1 MTAMISQGPTYRGG
15 TKEGY
20 GPRPAGVKRPGGA
33 ARRVGGAPRPRSG
46 ERAISPRVADRYL
59 ATWIEERVRSRP
71 LPRHVAIIM
80 DGNGRWA
87 EARGLPRVA
96 GHREG
101 SESVRA
107 VTRQARKLGIEAL
120 TLYAF
125 SAQNWGRPD
134 EEVGALMQLLA
145 DYLEAERGEIM
156 DNRIRLNAIGDLDR
170 LPSFVR
176 ERLDAVRELS
186 AGNGGMVLTLALS
199 YGGREEILRAASAA
213 AARRPD
219 RLEAASFE
227 AALWTAGLPE
237 LDLLVRTSGERRI
250 SNFLLWQAAY
260 AELHFSD
267 VLWPDFREL
276 ELLAAV
282 ADFQTRQRRFGLTA
296 EQLEP
301 LPGAG

>member
-1 MTAMISQGPTYRGG
+1 VA
-15 TKEGY
+15 
-20 GPRPAGVKRPGGA
+20 
-33 ARRVGGAPRPRSG
+33 
-46 ERAISPRVADRYL
+46 ERTLV
-59 ATWIEERVRSRP
+59 EELEARVRSRP

-101 SESVRA
+101 SEAVRA
-107 VTRQARKLGIEAL
+107 VTRAARRVGIEAL

-125 SAQNWGRPD
+125 SSENWQRPE

-145 DYLEAERGEIM
+145 EFLESERGEM
-156 DNRIRLNAIGDLDR
+156 MANGVRLNAIGELER

-176 ERLDAVRELS
+176 EKLAEVRAETARNRGL
-186 AGNGGMVLTLALS
+186 VLTLALS
-199 YGGREEILRAASAA
+199 YGGRQELVA
-213 AARRPD
+213 AARRACAAKGAAI
-219 RLEAASFE
+219 EAADLE
-227 AALWTAGLPE
+227 GALQTAGLPE

-267 VLWPDFREL
+267 VLWPDFRDAEL
-276 ELLAAV
+276 FAAI
-282 ADFQTRQRRFGLTA
+282 ADFQARERRFGLTGA
-296 EQLEP
+296 QLASRSRE
-301 LPGAG
+301 